1 MRNECVC
8 IAKQKKKKMHCNEY
22 DFRLYSF
29 LFSHFI
35 YIFVEC

>member
-1 MRNECVC
+1 MRNEYVC
-8 IAKQKKKKMHCNEY
+8 IVKQKKMHCNEY